1 MRMGE
6 TIMELSNERKVVQ
19 GEVSVEAR
27 DEEEFM
33 KNGVEMIA
41 W

>member
-1 MRMGE
+1 MLA
-6 TIMELSNERKVVQ
+6 ISSAFLLKNQ
-19 GEVSVEAR
+19 VEAR

-33 KNGVEMIA
+33 KNGVEMIV